1 MSWCLWNDK
10 TSWLLHD
17 WKKMKKFI
25 ILIPV
30 YNDWESLTKLINEI
44 SIQLKDL
51 KNDVFSFIILNDG
64 STKSQPKINK
74 PENILSIKILN
85 MKINKGHTIC
95 IAYGIHHVLRHEKF
109 DNLILMDGDGED
121 RPEEVLSLIK
131 KNSENLEKSVI
142 AKRVKRSEGIIFK
155 VLYQIHKLITL
166 IFTGHKIN
174 FGNFTFLTKNDLAH
188 LSKEPLLWKSY
199 SASFKKNL
207 KSFTFINS
215 IRGVRFFGPSKMSIF
230 KLILHSLS
238 IIAVFKYQVYLRS
251 AILLIVFSYL
261 SSVFGT
267 FVLFPQI
274 LIVLFSLIIFVV
286 STNKDINNY
295 EKCNENLS
303 SIDEIKH

>member
-1 MSWCLWNDK
+1 
-10 TSWLLHD
+10 
-17 WKKMKKFI
+17 MKKYI

-30 YNDWESLTKLINEI
+30 YNDWESLVKLINDI
-44 SIQLKDL
+44 SIQLKDF
-51 KNDVFSFIILNDG
+51 KNSVFSFIILNDG
-64 STKSQPKINK
+64 STKTQPKINK
-74 PENILSIKILN
+74 PENIFSIKILN

-95 IAYGIHHVLRHEKF
+95 IAYGIHYVLRNEKF

-121 RPEEVLSLIK
+121 RPEEVLTLIK

-142 AKRVKRSEGIIFK
+142 AKRVKRSEGAIFK

-174 FGNFTFLTKNDLAH
+174 FGNFTFLTKNDLVH

-215 IRGVRFFGPSKMSIF
+215 IRGKRFFGPSKMSMF

-251 AILLIVFSYL
+251 TILLIFFIFL
-261 SSVFGT
+261 SSTFGS
-267 FVLFPQI
+267 FILFLQI
-274 LIVLFSLIIFVV
+274 LLVLFSLIIFVV
-286 STNKDINNY
+286 SLKKNINSY
-295 EKCNENLS
+295 EKCNKNLS
-303 SIDEIKH
+303 SIDEITH